1 MDVLSIQFCFLVLYV
16 RYVMKPSPMMNKVG
30 SGPMQLTG
38 PLSNQAPP
46 YVRCYTPPSN
56 STNNTL
62 GQGIVLQSMILS
74 NYHKIC
80 TVIHLKLSDQA
91 PPYVRCY
98 TLSSNN
104 TNTVG
109 QAIASPTDYQIILKF
124 VLLSIKHYP
133 TKCEVLYTTTIK

>member
-1 MDVLSIQFCFLVLYV
+1 MLKSTPARKKYATISNVVVTYISYSREWMYFRFNSVLYV

-56 STNNTL
+56 
-62 GQGIVLQSMILS
+62 
-74 NYHKIC
+74 
-80 TVIHLKLSDQA
+80 
-91 PPYVRCY
+91 
-98 TLSSNN
+98 N

-109 QAIASPTDYQIILKF
+109 QAIASPTDYGIILKF
-124 VLLSIKHYP
+124 VLLSIRYYP
-133 TKCEVLYTTTIK
+133 TKPHHI

>member
-1 MDVLSIQFCFLVLYV
+1 MYFHFITNVTNSIQSCFLVLYV

-56 STNNTL
+56 
-62 GQGIVLQSMILS
+62 
-74 NYHKIC
+74 
-80 TVIHLKLSDQA
+80 
-91 PPYVRCY
+91 
-98 TLSSNN
+98 N

-109 QAIASPTDYQIILKF
+109 QAIASPTDYQIILKL

-133 TKCEVLYTTTIK
+133 TKPRVACYTPPPSNNTNTIGQTIASSASNKEPTESN